1 MIDLLKVLF
10 LACLQGIAEFLPVSS
25 SGHLVLA
32 KRLLHVSMPGITL
45 EVALHAGTLLSVC
58 VFYFS
63 SLLALCKGA
72 LKGSSAAW
80 RYLAAIVV
88 SMVPCGVAYA
98 LFGDRLEEAF
108 GDARFVG
115 LSLIFTGLLLLTI
128 RQKSGP
134 EEEAGTSYTG
144 RRERPNLFEA
154 AAIGVGQA
162 VAMLPGVSRS
172 GTTIWVARL
181 LRIPPEESARFS
193 FLMSVPVI
201 GGATLLEILSLFGS
215 SEETTGGTEAAG
227 AIPLWMI
234 GVGAVVSAVV
244 GYASLTLLVRM
255 LRRGKFRW
263 FGVYCLT
270 VGVASTVY
278 FWLRG

>member
-1 MIDLLKVLF
+1 M
-10 LACLQGIAEFLPVSS
+10 
-25 SGHLVLA
+25 VLA
-32 KRLLHVSMPGITL
+32 KRLIHFSMPGITL
-45 EVALHAGTLLSVC
+45 EIALHAGTLLSVC

-63 SLLALCKGA
+63 SLRALCKEA
-72 LKGSSAAW
+72 LKGASGAW

-88 SMVPCGVAYA
+88 SMVPCGLAYA
-98 LFGDRLEEAF
+98 LFGDKLEEAF

-115 LSLIFTGLLLLTI
+115 LALIFTGLLLLTI
-128 RQKSGP
+128 RQEKEP
-134 EEEAGTSYTG
+134 EEAEFGTSG
-144 RRERPNLFEA
+144 SARGVRPRLAEA

-201 GGATLLEILSLFGS
+201 GGATLLEVLHLLDS
-215 SEETTGGTEAAG
+215 SAEPASTGAA
-227 AIPLWMI
+227 AATPLWMV

-263 FGVYCLT
+263 FGVYCLA
-270 VGVASTVY
+270 VGVASTVL
-278 FWLRG
+278 FWFFG